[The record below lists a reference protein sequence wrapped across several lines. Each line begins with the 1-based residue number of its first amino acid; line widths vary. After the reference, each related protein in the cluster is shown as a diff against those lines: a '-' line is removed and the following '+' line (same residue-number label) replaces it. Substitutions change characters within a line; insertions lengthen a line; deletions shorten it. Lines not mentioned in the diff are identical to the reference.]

1 MQTFTLRKPE
11 VRSPHGLVAA
21 QNRYAAEAGA
31 AVLANGGNAMDAAV
45 VTALV
50 LSVVEPWLSGI
61 GGGGFLLHA
70 DGATGTVHTLDFN
83 VMSPQ
88 NLDPE
93 DYPLAGAKTGNWFD
107 WPSVEGDRNIA
118 GYGSICVPGA
128 VAGFAEALSRF
139 GTLSWCDALQPAI
152 EHAERGLEVDWFT
165 SLSLAVEAAALAKY
179 PATAEIF
186 LDNGRAPR
194 ASEREAVHYR
204 PMPNKAKLLK
214 RLAAAGARDFYEGE
228 IAHLLVKDLRAG
240 GSRIEAADLAAYRT
254 HWRDPLV
261 AGYRNLEINAIPGLS
276 GGPTFLDACG
286 RLAAYDLSPGTSIAD
301 AALAYA
307 TVIRDAY
314 EKRLTTMGH
323 AATPEAGCTSH
334 LSVVDSSGTMVS
346 LTNTLLSRFGSKV
359 VLPGAGL
366 LMNNGVMWF
375 DPRPQQPNS
384 IKGGVRPLANMCP
397 LIVKR
402 DGRPALA
409 IGAAGGRTIFPTVL
423 QILSYMVD
431 RGLSLEDAFHAP
443 RIDASTP
450 TIRINAKADPA
461 VAATV
466 GMRYPVEIVED
477 TLYPVNFAIP
487 SAVMRAGT
495 ENLGM
500 AHPTSPWA
508 AVAIGSAADGD

>member
-1 MQTFTLRKPE
+1 
-11 VRSPHGLVAA
+11 
-21 QNRYAAEAGA
+21 
-31 AVLANGGNAMDAAV
+31 
-45 VTALV
+45 
-50 LSVVEPWLSGI
+50 
-61 GGGGFLLHA
+61 
-70 DGATGTVHTLDFN
+70 
-83 VMSPQ
+83 
-88 NLDPE
+88 
-93 DYPLAGAKTGNWFD
+93 
-107 WPSVEGDRNIA
+107 
-118 GYGSICVPGA
+118 
-128 VAGFAEALSRF
+128 
-139 GTLSWCDALQPAI
+139 
-152 EHAERGLEVDWFT
+152 
-165 SLSLAVEAAALAKY
+165 
-179 PATAEIF
+179 
-186 LDNGRAPR
+186 
-194 ASEREAVHYR
+194 
-204 PMPNKAKLLK
+204 MPNKAKLLK

-228 IAHLLVKDLRAG
+228 TAHLLIKDLRAG
-240 GSRIEAADLAAYRT
+240 GSRIEAADLVAYRT

-261 AGYRNLEINAIPGLS
+261 AGYRNLEVNAIPGLS

-286 RLAAYDLSPGTSIAD
+286 RLAAYDLSPGTSMAD

-359 VLPGAGL
+359 VLPGAGI

-466 GMRYPVEIVED
+466 GTRYPVEIVED

-508 AVAIGSAADGD
+508 AVAIGSAADND

>member
-11 VRSPHGLVAA
+11 VRSRHGLVAA

-31 AVLANGGNAMDAAV
+31 AVLARGGNAMDAAI

-70 DGATGTVHTLDFN
+70 DGATGVVDTLDFN
-83 VMSPQ
+83 VMSSQ
-88 NLDPE
+88 DLDPA

-107 WPSVEGDRNIA
+107 WPSVEGDRNIS

-139 GTLSWCDALQPAI
+139 GTISWADALQPAI

-165 SLSLAVEAAALAKY
+165 SLSITTEAPALALY

-194 ASEREAVHYR
+194 AAEREAVRYR
-204 PMPNKAKLLK
+204 PMTNKAKVLK

-228 IAHLLVKDLRAG
+228 TAQLLVDDLAAG
-240 GSRIEAADLAAYRT
+240 GSRIQTADLAAYQT
-254 HWRDPLV
+254 HWRAPLV
-261 AGYRNLEINAIPGLS
+261 AAYRDLEINAIPGLS
-276 GGPTFLDACG
+276 GGPTFADACE
-286 RLAAYDLSPGTSIAD
+286 RLKAYDLSADVPMAD

-307 TVIRDAY
+307 TVIREAY
-314 EKRLTTMGH
+314 EHRLTRMGH

-334 LSVVDSSGTMVS
+334 LSVVDSTGTMVS

-359 VLPGAGL
+359 VLPKSGI

-375 DPRPQQPNS
+375 DPRPDQPNS
-384 IKGGVRPLANMCP
+384 IKGGVKPLANMCP
-397 LIVKR
+397 LILKK
-402 DGRPALA
+402 DGRPVLA

-423 QILSYMVD
+423 QIISYMAD
-431 RGLSLEDAFHAP
+431 RGLSLEEAFHTP

-450 TIRINAKADPA
+450 TIRINTKADPA
-461 VAATV
+461 VATTI
-466 GMRYPVEIVED
+466 GTRYPVEIVED
-477 TLYPVNFAIP
+477 TLYPVTFAIP
-487 SAVMRAGT
+487 SAVMWDGT
-495 ENLGM
+495 ENVGM

-508 AVAIGSAADGD
+508 AVAIGNPGDGR

>member
-11 VRSPHGLVAA
+11 VRSRHGVVAA

-31 AVLANGGNAMDAAV
+31 EVLAYGGNAMDAAI

-50 LSVVEPWLSGI
+50 LSVVEPWLSGV

-70 DGATGTVHTLDFN
+70 DGETGAVSTLDFN
-83 VMSPQ
+83 VMAPDG
-88 NLDPE
+88 LDPKN
-93 DYPLAGAKTGNWFD
+93 YPLANAKTGNWFN
-107 WPSVEGDRNIA
+107 WPSVEGDKNIS
-118 GYGSICVPGA
+118 GYSSICVPGA
-128 VAGFAEALSRF
+128 IAGFAEALERY
-139 GTLSWCDALQPAI
+139 GTLAWADALQPAI

-214 RLAAAGARDFYEGE
+214 RLAAAGAGDFYEGE
-228 IAHLLVKDLRAG
+228 IARLLVEDLKAG
-240 GSRIEAADLAAYRT
+240 GSAISASDFANYRT

-261 AGYRNLEINAIPGLS
+261 GTYRDIEINAIPGLS
-276 GGPTFLDACG
+276 GGPTLVDACA
-286 RLAAYDLSPGTSIAD
+286 RLTPYDLSANVPMAD

-314 EKRLTTMGH
+314 EHRLTKMGH
-323 AATPEAGCTSH
+323 AATAEAGCTSH
-334 LSVVDSSGTMVS
+334 LSVVDSTGTMVS

-359 VLPGAGL
+359 VLPQAGI

-375 DPRPQQPNS
+375 DPRPNQPNS
-384 IKGGVRPLANMCP
+384 IKGGVKPLANMCP
-397 LIVKR
+397 LVVKSG
-402 DGRPALA
+402 GRPRLA

-423 QILSYMVD
+423 QILSYMTD
-431 RGLSLEDAFHAP
+431 RGLSLEEAFHTP

-466 GMRYPVEIVED
+466 GTKYPVEIVED
-477 TLYPVNFAIP
+477 TLYPVNFAVP
-487 SAVMRAGT
+487 SAVMREGE
-495 ENLGM
+495 ENIGM

-508 AVAIGSAADGD
+508 AVEIGNPADER